1 MEDKRKYCEED
12 NLRGKVYTEKYKL
25 LNFSYEEF
33 TSFFD
38 NNDMSAVDPILNDL
52 SESLDVIT
60 EDPDNQEA
68 ADKSLQLIK
77 DLRSKMEEIGFQF
90 KE

>member
-12 NLRGKVYTEKYKL
+12 NLRAKVYTEKYKL

-33 TSFFD
+33 ASFFD

-68 ADKSLQLIK
+68 AEKSIQLIQ
-77 DLRSKMEEIGFQF
+77 DLRSKLEEIGFQF